1 MEDVMSRLALIENAV
16 CETHQGLLEDCEN
29 ARKQWNERR
38 VEISELGVRG
48 KGIDNELRCLQA
60 RFAKSYAMVRNHVR
74 DCDSCQLASGAD
86 HASPVESDAPV
97 VPGFHLSLF
106 SGSHF
111 SHV

>member
-1 MEDVMSRLALIENAV
+1 MSRLALIENAV
-16 CETHQGLLEDCEN
+16 CETYQGLLKDCEN

-38 VEISELGVRG
+38 VEISELGLRG

-60 RFAKSYAMVRNHVR
+60 RFAKSYAMVRNHVC

-86 HASPVESDAPV
+86 HGSPVESDAPV